1 MFVEAGTIHAATH
14 GALFYEIEENC
25 NLTYRFYDYNRK
37 DSNGIL
43 RELHIEKA
51 LKAIKPELKSKTQK
65 YNGNEIKERLYATQL
80 HKDISEYK
88 NKSNTLEC
96 LTILNGEST
105 IENIKVQTGT
115 TIVLEPEEIIQLNKS
130 TFITARPLIGG
141 KE

>member
-1 MFVEAGTIHAATH
+1 MNSSET
-14 GALFYEIEENC
+14 
-25 NLTYRFYDYNRK
+25 
-37 DSNGIL
+37 
-43 RELHIEKA
+43 
-51 LKAIKPELKSKTQK
+51 KTQK

-80 HKDISEYK
+80 HKNISEYK

-105 IENIKVQTGT
+105 IENIKVQTGI
-115 TIVLEPEEIIQLNKS
+115 TIVLEPEESIQLNKS